1 MRPPRI
7 STFPLHKPFERLDPT
22 TSLSEMALRLVANLF
37 TDEPVILGTAT
48 VLCGR
53 LCVTAKH
60 VFDEF
65 RSADRS
71 TSDMSID
78 SHIAAI
84 QLVPGPEYI
93 IWDVVGATADPA
105 ADIALLHLGKNPGRS
120 DPEKSQ
126 KWRCPPV
133 NPFAPEVGERVA
145 AFGYRMSVA
154 MALKNSEGGIHIEL
168 NDEPMASVGVVRE
181 VFKWQRDY
189 SHLRWPCYQVSA
201 RFDGGMSGGPVFDET
216 GCLCGIVC
224 SNVAGS
230 HIDNEPLSY
239 VTTLWPLFRLIL
251 SQDRGDKYP
260 RGIRYP
266 AIELARGGQI
276 AVPNLPRLEQW
287 FAKHIEPAQ
296 TS

>member
-1 MRPPRI
+1 
-7 STFPLHKPFERLDPT
+7 
-22 TSLSEMALRLVANLF
+22 
-37 TDEPVILGTAT
+37 
-48 VLCGR
+48 
-53 LCVTAKH
+53 
-60 VFDEF
+60 
-65 RSADRS
+65 
-71 TSDMSID
+71 
-78 SHIAAI
+78 
-84 QLVPGPEYI
+84 
-93 IWDVVGATADPA
+93 
-105 ADIALLHLGKNPGRS
+105 
-120 DPEKSQ
+120 
-126 KWRCPPV
+126 
-133 NPFAPEVGERVA
+133 
-145 AFGYRMSVA
+145 

-260 RGIRYP
+260 RGAEVLFLLHFKDERTRELRWQELQIGERVNDVGYVEKVEEEAMTVSDTDIQGGCLCGEVRYRLTKLRVRFH
-266 AIELARGGQI
+266 ELRSCEA
-276 AVPNLPRLEQW
+276 PRLCVEEQ
-287 FAKHIEPAQ
+287 HLLHPT
-296 TS
+296 TSGEGD